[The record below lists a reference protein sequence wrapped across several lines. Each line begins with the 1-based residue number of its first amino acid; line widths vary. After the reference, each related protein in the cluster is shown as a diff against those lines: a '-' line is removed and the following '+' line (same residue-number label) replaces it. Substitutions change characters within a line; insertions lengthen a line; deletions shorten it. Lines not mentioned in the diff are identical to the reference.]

1 MLQSRNLADSSDPD
15 VAENRMELARELRD
29 LLRRLDL
36 IRAIGRCQPRQ
47 FTGEIE
53 HDRFTSWPAGW
64 RLLGYH
70 GGLTGDAQRARH
82 PLGTQPRDGDE
93 INTRHTNEKYLPG
106 ASLPEKLVA
115 TNDIAEAVRDA
126 DVVVMGIPSQNFR
139 KVLEEVKKHIRAW
152 VPVISLTKGLELDT
166 GMRMTEIISEVLPG
180 HPVGVLT
187 GPNLAREIMAG
198 QAAASVIAMEDEII
212 VRELQKVFQSGLFR
226 VYTNTDVIG
235 CELGGVLKNI
245 IAIAV
250 GMGDG
255 QGAGDNT
262 RSALITRGL
271 AEVTRLGVAMG
282 GRPETFAGLAGMGD
296 MIATCTSPQSR
307 NRHVGVE
314 LGKGRDMQD
323 IIDEMVM
330 VAEGAKSAPAVMAL
344 AEKYAVEMPIAS
356 DVFRVVSGDSNASR
370 AFRGL
375 LRVTAGAESEPG

>member
-1 MLQSRNLADSSDPD
+1 MKALNVAVLGGGSWGTTVASLVARNTDVTLWARNPD
-15 VAENRMELARELRD
+15 TVE
-29 LLRRLDL
+29 
-36 IRAIGRCQPRQ
+36 
-47 FTGEIE
+47 
-53 HDRFTSWPAGW
+53 
-64 RLLGYH
+64 
-70 GGLTGDAQRARH
+70 
-82 PLGTQPRDGDE
+82 E
-93 INTRHTNEKYLPG
+93 INSTHSNQKYLPD
-106 ASLPEKLVA
+106 ATLPDRLCA
-115 TNDIAEAVRDA
+115 TNDVSEAVRNA

-139 KVLEEVKKHIRAW
+139 TVLQDVKQHIRAW
-152 VPVISLTKGLELDT
+152 VPVISLTKGLELKT
-166 GMRMTEIISEVLPG
+166 RMRMTEIIQEVLPG

-198 QAAASVIAMEDEII
+198 QAAAGVIAMEDEII
-212 VRELQKVFQSGLFR
+212 VQELQNVFKSGLFR
-226 VYTNTDVIG
+226 VYTNTDVVG

-262 RSALITRGL
+262 RAALITRGL

-282 GRPETFAGLAGMGD
+282 GRPETFSGLAGMGD

-307 NRHVGVE
+307 NRHVGIE
-314 LGKGRDMQD
+314 LGKGRNMEE
-323 IIDEMVM
+323 IIEEMTM

-344 AEKYAVEMPIAS
+344 AQEYNVEMPIAS
-356 DVFRVVSGDSNASR
+356 DVSRVLAGDATASR

>member
-1 MLQSRNLADSSDPD
+1 MSNLQ
-15 VAENRMELARELRD
+15 V
-29 LLRRLDL
+29 
-36 IRAIGRCQPRQ
+36 G
-47 FTGEIE
+47 
-53 HDRFTSWPAGW
+53 
-64 RLLGYH
+64 LLG
-70 GGLTGDAQRARH
+70 GGSWGTTVASLICRNAPVTLWARN
-82 PLGTQPRDGDE
+82 PDTVDE
-93 INTRHTNEKYLPG
+93 INSQHSNETYLPG
-106 ASLPEKLVA
+106 AKLPERLAA
-115 TNDIAEAVRDA
+115 TNDISEAVSNA
-126 DVVVMGIPSQNFR
+126 DIIVMGIPSQNFR
-139 KVLEEVKKHIRAW
+139 KVLEEVRKHIRAW

-166 GMRMTEIISEVLPG
+166 GMRMTEIINEVLPG

-198 QAAASVIAMEDEII
+198 QAAAGVIAMEDEII
-212 VRELQKVFQSGLFR
+212 VRELQSVFKSGLFR

-262 RSALITRGL
+262 RAALITRGL
-271 AEVTRLGVAMG
+271 SEVTRLGVAMG

-314 LGKGRDMQD
+314 LGKGRAMQD

-344 AEKYAVEMPIAS
+344 AEQYGVEMPIAS
-356 DVFRVVSGDSNASR
+356 DVYRVVSGDSDARR

-375 LRVTAGAESEPG
+375 LRVHAGAESEPG

>member
-1 MLQSRNLADSSDPD
+1 MTNLNVSVLGGGSWGTTVASMVTRNAPVTLWARNPD
-15 VAENRMELARELRD
+15 TVE
-29 LLRRLDL
+29 
-36 IRAIGRCQPRQ
+36 
-47 FTGEIE
+47 
-53 HDRFTSWPAGW
+53 
-64 RLLGYH
+64 
-70 GGLTGDAQRARH
+70 
-82 PLGTQPRDGDE
+82 E
-93 INTRHTNEKYLPG
+93 INTHHTNETYLPG
-106 ASLPEKLVA
+106 ATIPDKLVA
-115 TNDIAEAVRDA
+115 TNDIGAAVRGA
-126 DVVVMGIPSQNFR
+126 DVIVMGIPSQNFR
-139 KVLEEVKKHIRAW
+139 AVLQEVKQHIRAW

-166 GMRMTEIISEVLPG
+166 GMRMTEIITEVLPG

-198 QAAASVIAMEDEII
+198 QAAAGVIAMEDEII
-212 VRELQKVFQSGLFR
+212 VQELQNVFKSGLFR

-282 GRPETFAGLAGMGD
+282 GCPETFSGLAGMGD

-330 VAEGAKSAPAVMAL
+330 VAEGAKSAPAVIAL
-344 AEKYAVEMPIAS
+344 SERYGVEMPIAR
-356 DVFRVVSGDSNASR
+356 DVYRVLSGDATASR

-375 LRVTAGAESEPG
+375 LRVEAGAESEPG

>member
-1 MLQSRNLADSSDPD
+1 MTDLRVTVLGGGSWGTTVASLVTRNAPVTLWARNPAT
-15 VAENRMELARELRD
+15 VA
-29 LLRRLDL
+29 
-36 IRAIGRCQPRQ
+36 
-47 FTGEIE
+47 
-53 HDRFTSWPAGW
+53 
-64 RLLGYH
+64 
-70 GGLTGDAQRARH
+70 
-82 PLGTQPRDGDE
+82 E
-93 INTRHTNEKYLPG
+93 INTHHTNETYLPG
-106 ASLPEKLVA
+106 AAIPEKLVA

-126 DVVVMGIPSQNFR
+126 GVIVMGIPSQNFR
-139 KVLEEVKKHIRAW
+139 SVLEIVKEHIRAW

-166 GMRMTEIISEVLPG
+166 RKRMTEIINEVLPG

-198 QAAASVIAMEDEII
+198 QAAAGVIAMRDTTILQ
-212 VRELQKVFQSGLFR
+212 ELQGVFKSGLFR

-262 RSALITRGL
+262 RAGLITRGL
-271 AEVTRLGVAMG
+271 AEISRLGVAMG

-307 NRHVGVE
+307 NRHVGIQ
-314 LGKGRDMQD
+314 LAKGRDMQD
-323 IIDEMVM
+323 IISEMVM
-330 VAEGAKSAPAVMAL
+330 VAEGVKSAPAVMAL
-344 AEKYAVEMPIAS
+344 AEQYGVEMPIAR
-356 DVFRVVSGDSNASR
+356 DVYRVLSGDATASR

-375 LRVTAGAESEPG
+375 LRVEARAESEPG

>member
-1 MLQSRNLADSSDPD
+1 MGGGSWGTTVASLVSRNAPVTLWARNADT
-15 VAENRMELARELRD
+15 VA
-29 LLRRLDL
+29 
-36 IRAIGRCQPRQ
+36 
-47 FTGEIE
+47 
-53 HDRFTSWPAGW
+53 
-64 RLLGYH
+64 
-70 GGLTGDAQRARH
+70 
-82 PLGTQPRDGDE
+82 E
-93 INTRHTNEKYLPG
+93 INTKHTNETYLPG
-106 ASLPEKLVA
+106 AKLPEKLVA
-115 TNDIAEAVRDA
+115 TNDIEEAVKAA
-126 DVVVMGIPSQNFR
+126 DVIIMGIPSHNFR
-139 KVLEEVKKHIRAW
+139 NVLGEVKKHIRAW
-152 VPVISLTKGLELDT
+152 VPVISLTKGLELKT
-166 GMRMTEIISEVLPG
+166 GMRMTEVINEVLPG

-198 QAAASVIAMEDEII
+198 QAAASVMAMEDEII
-212 VRELQKVFQSGLFR
+212 VRELQSLFSSGLFR
-226 VYTNTDVIG
+226 VYTNSDVIG

-282 GRPETFAGLAGMGD
+282 GRAETFAGLAGMGD

-314 LGKGRDMQD
+314 LGKGRHMQE
-323 IIDEMVM
+323 IIDDMVM

-344 AEKYAVEMPIAS
+344 AKKYNVEMPIAS
-356 DVFRVVSGDSNASR
+356 DVSRVVAGDSSALR

-375 LRVTAGAESEPG
+375 LRVSAGAESEPG

>member
-1 MLQSRNLADSSDPD
+1 MTRTLKVGLLGGGSWGTTVASLVSRNAPVILWARNPD
-15 VAENRMELARELRD
+15 TVAEIN
-29 LLRRLDL
+29 
-36 IRAIGRCQPRQ
+36 
-47 FTGEIE
+47 GE
-53 HDRFTSWPAGW
+53 HS
-64 RLLGYH
+64 
-70 GGLTGDAQRARH
+70 
-82 PLGTQPRDGDE
+82 
-93 INTRHTNEKYLPG
+93 NERYLPG
-106 ASLPEKLVA
+106 AKLPEKLLA
-115 TNDIAEAVRDA
+115 TNDIAEAVKSA
-126 DVVVMGIPSQNFR
+126 DVVIMGIPSHNFR
-139 KVLEEVKKHIRAW
+139 SVLIEVRKHIRAW
-152 VPVISLTKGLELDT
+152 VPIISLTKGLELDT
-166 GMRMTEIISEVLPG
+166 GMRMTEIINEVLPG

-212 VRELQKVFQSGLFR
+212 VRELQSLFSSGLFR
-226 VYTNTDVIG
+226 VYTNSDVVG

-271 AEVTRLGVAMG
+271 AEVTRLGVAIG
-282 GRPETFAGLAGMGD
+282 GRAETFAGLAGMGD

-314 LGKGRDMQD
+314 LGKGRSMTE

-344 AEKYAVEMPIAS
+344 AEKYAVDMPIAA
-356 DVFRVVSGDSNASR
+356 DVSRVIAGDSSAIR

-375 LRVTAGAESEPG
+375 LRVSAGAESEPG